1 MITVVFI
8 RNTHKND
15 TMKMQG
21 GDSMHNVLF
30 VDDDAILRM
39 TAADF
44 FAAKGTQVITAAS
57 GDEALTE
64 LERTRFDLII
74 LDVLMPGANGF
85 EVCKEIKRLCNTP
98 ILFLTALGSEN
109 DCLKGYE
116 SGACDYVVKPYH
128 LSVLYEKCEQI
139 IARYRGEQGNGH

>member
-1 MITVVFI
+1 
-8 RNTHKND
+8 
-15 TMKMQG
+15 
-21 GDSMHNVLF
+21 MHNVLF

-109 DCLKGYE
+109 DCLKG
-116 SGACDYVVKPYH
+116 
-128 LSVLYEKCEQI
+128 
-139 IARYRGEQGNGH
+139 